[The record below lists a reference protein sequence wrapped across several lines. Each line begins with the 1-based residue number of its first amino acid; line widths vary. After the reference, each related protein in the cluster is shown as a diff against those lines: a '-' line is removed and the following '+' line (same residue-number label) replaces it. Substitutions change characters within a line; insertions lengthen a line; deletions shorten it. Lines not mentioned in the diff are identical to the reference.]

1 MSEIVSRL
9 TAANRKDL
17 AQLLG
22 KVNLHLLY
30 KASVHGFAGKYFYEK
45 CGGQGPTITVGYNK
59 PGLISGG
66 YTSQDFCQNSSEVDN
81 KAFLFGLST
90 HGSGEKPRRF
100 AVKADTVAVYND
112 VNSGP
117 NFGHSLLFLLLSRQI
132 QERSGNFKG
141 VGKNVLFG
149 SNVNLVECE
158 VYRVEELKTPWRHLT
173 WTTERRQEQIDF
185 IKNYT
190 PYKSLTSQ
198 ARVLLIGP
206 NGGGKSSFINSV
218 NSIFRGHVTNR
229 VMVGGE
235 STRTTTK
242 YSTYSF
248 RGEKDGISLPLIL
261 CDTMGLTEPT
271 LYGMHSD
278 DVIRIIKGHVPN
290 KYQFNTA
297 SPIQVDTKNS
307 IKPTTIDEK
316 IHCVAYVLDASKPL
330 SSQMEQKICS
340 IKSQINDLE
349 IPQIVLLTKVDKE
362 CILLDNDLENV
373 YRSDLIEEKVLE
385 VGNQLAVPVSNIIP
399 VKNYW
404 SNHDLHCATDILLL
418 SALIHIL
425 HSVDDYLEN
434 IDPDW

>member
-242 YSTYSF
+242 
-248 RGEKDGISLPLIL
+248 
-261 CDTMGLTEPT
+261 
-271 LYGMHSD
+271 
-278 DVIRIIKGHVPN
+278 
-290 KYQFNTA
+290 FNTA